1 MSNDVYKFDLCTD
14 LLFAIPSL
22 VMMPIYGSFC
32 MGYFNQA
39 GATLN
44 SRKVCV
50 ANFRDFHPLIYSTEE
65 ELETNLSF
73 EGSVNVTDHFSTT
86 MKLGFCLNFAIICYI
101 LLCFPMF
108 FHRGDPVNTTCY
120 IPYMFLV
127 IKMFAGHN
135 SAPGTR
141 F

>member
-50 ANFRDFHPLIYSTEE
+50 ANFRDFHPLVYSTEE

-86 MKLGFCLNFAIICYI
+86 MKLGFCLNFAIICYFI
-101 LLCFPMF
+101 TKRMCF
-108 FHRGDPVNTTCY
+108 DPR
-120 IPYMFLV
+120 
-127 IKMFAGHN
+127 N
-135 SAPGTR
+135 SAKGLLLSLYAATTVQFIWMMIVR
-141 F
+141 FS